1 MKSAT
6 VLMAVCASLAAMCAA
21 GGQSAATDPL
31 TLLPLPPADAA
42 LNLGEAMKL
51 DATQVC
57 KSTMRANFYTPAG
70 GKVDAAL
77 AWYTAN
83 LHGFKHTHAYWSG
96 RSQDTF
102 YNADGTLMVSVTGT
116 PAKQGQNADLYSVLY
131 AKIQPGFAEKTIMS
145 LNAQKVICP

>member
-1 MKSAT
+1 MT
-6 VLMAVCASLAAMCAA
+6 VCASLAAMGAA

-31 TLLPLPPADAA
+31 THLPLPAADAA
-42 LNLGEAMKL
+42 LNLGEALKL

-57 KSTMRANFYTPAG
+57 KSTMQANFYRPTG

-83 LHGFKHTHAYWSG
+83 LNRFKHTHAYWSG

-102 YNADGTLMVSVTGT
+102 YSTDGTLMVSVTGT
-116 PAKQGQNADLYSVLY
+116 PAKEGQNTDLFSVLY